1 MNAYPDD
8 PRQSAILGAAWQCFA
23 AYGFRKTSMDDIA
36 RAAGMSRPALYQ
48 HYRNKEDV
56 FRRLAQHY
64 YDRAADALANALAM
78 PGPADE
84 VLTRAFAAQG
94 GEIIEAM
101 LSSPHGLELLDTS
114 RAAASDIAEAGEARF
129 HGLYGTWLETE
140 RDAGRIGF
148 AGSASNVA
156 ATITAALK
164 GLKSAAPAYDNYSA
178 SLAQLARLI
187 GRGLSADAKTPE
199 NGQCRHGESDR
210 SASSDTA

>member
-1 MNAYPDD
+1 MNAHPDD

-64 YDRAADALANALAM
+64 YDRAADALANALASS
-78 PGPADE
+78 GRAED
-84 VLTRAFAAQG
+84 VLARAFAAQG

-129 HGLYGTWLETE
+129 HVLYVDWLEAE

-148 AGSASNVA
+148 SGNASGVA
-156 ATITAALK
+156 ATIAAALK
-164 GLKSAAPAYDNYSA
+164 GLKSAAPAYEVYAA
-178 SLAQLARLI
+178 SLNQLARLI
-187 GRGLSADAKTPE
+187 GLGLSAGANTPKQ
-199 NGQCRHGESDR
+199 GR
-210 SASSDTA
+210 